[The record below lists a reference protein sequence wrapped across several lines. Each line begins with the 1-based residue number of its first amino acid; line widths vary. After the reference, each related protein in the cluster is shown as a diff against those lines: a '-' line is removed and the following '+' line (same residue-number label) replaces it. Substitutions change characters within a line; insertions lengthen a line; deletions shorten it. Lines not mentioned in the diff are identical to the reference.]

1 MAGAAGGFSEEHFR
15 EAYAELQQL
24 VGAGAGWQLLV
35 ETMNISVYGRRDK
48 RTGLYEYKVFGVLE
62 DCPPDVLVAVY
73 MDLDYRKQWD
83 EYIEELYEQEYNGQT
98 VIYCKV
104 KYPFPMSK
112 RDYVYIQQLQELD
125 TTRGKI
131 YMVVSQS
138 TSVPQLPE
146 KRGVIRVK
154 QYKQS
159 LAIERDGNGGS
170 KVFMYYFYNPGGLI
184 PSWIINR
191 AVQGIP
197 NFLCDLVKAC
207 QNYPNTT
214 SKQKNW

>member
-1 MAGAAGGFSEEHFR
+1 MAGSAGGFSEEHFR
-15 EAYAELQQL
+15 EAYAELRQP

-35 ETMNISVYGRRDK
+35 ETLNISVYWRRDK

-62 DCPPDVLVAVY
+62 DCPPAVLVDVY
-73 MDLDYRKQWD
+73 TDLDYRKQWD
-83 EYIEELYEQEYNGQT
+83 EYVEELYEQEYNGQT

-112 RDYVYIQQLQELD
+112 RDYVYIWQLQELD
-125 TTRGKI
+125 TASGKI
-131 YMVVSQS
+131 YMVLAQS

-159 LAIERDGNGGS
+159 LAIESDGNGGS
-170 KVFMYYFYNPGGLI
+170 KVFMSYFYNPGGHI
-184 PSWIINR
+184 PSWIIKR
-191 AVQGIP
+191 AVQKEIP
-197 NFLCDLVKAC
+197 NFLRDLVKAC
-207 QNYPNTT
+207 QNYPSNI
-214 SKQKNW
+214 

>member
-170 KVFMYYFYNPGGLI
+170 KGGLI

-191 AVQGIP
+191 AVQ
-197 NFLCDLVKAC
+197 VRSQEA
-207 QNYPNTT
+207 
-214 SKQKNW
+214 